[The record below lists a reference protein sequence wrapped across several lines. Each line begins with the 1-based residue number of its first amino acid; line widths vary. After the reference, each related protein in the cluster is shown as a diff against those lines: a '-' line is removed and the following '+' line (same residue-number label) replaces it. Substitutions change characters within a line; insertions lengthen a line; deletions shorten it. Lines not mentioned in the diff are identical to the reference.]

1 MESSTIIPA
10 GKAQATHAASPTAQT
25 AGYFLAFVG
34 LGLFAAL
41 MGPTLSGL
49 AASTHVTLGEIS
61 ILFPVRSFGYLLG
74 SLIGGRLYDRVRG
87 HPLIAVAFVVMG
99 LAMAVAPAAQ
109 RLWLLAGA
117 FFVASVAEGAVDVGG
132 NTLMVWVHGAK
143 VAPFMNALHFFFG
156 LGTFVAPLVVA
167 QVIASSG
174 GQVAW
179 AYWLI
184 ALMAIAPTLWHLRVP
199 SPVRPAVAYDPGN
212 VRSHKRTGLALLMA
226 VFFFLYVGMEIAFGG
241 WIASYAVA
249 VGYGDAAA
257 AAVLTSAF
265 WGAFMLGRLFSVPLA
280 TRLRPQVVMLL
291 DFALCGLGIALFLPG
306 NGSPPLLWV
315 GVIVVGLGMA
325 ALFPT
330 MISFAES
337 RMRITGEVTAI
348 FLAGSSLGGMT
359 LPWLTGQLFEPI
371 GPQVMPWVV
380 LICTLVTGLTFTLVN
395 TVSQPR
401 PNRGMP

>member
-1 MESSTIIPA
+1 MGSSTVVPA
-10 GKAQATHAASPTAQT
+10 GEAQATRAASPAAQT

-49 AASTHVTLGEIS
+49 AANTRVTLGEIS
-61 ILFPVRSFGYLLG
+61 VLFPVRSFGYLLG
-74 SLIGGRLYDRVRG
+74 SLAGGRLYDRVRG
-87 HPLIAVAFVVMG
+87 HPVIAVAFVVTA

-109 RLWLLAGA
+109 QLWLLAAA
-117 FFVASVAEGAVDVGG
+117 FFVASVAEGMVDVGG

-143 VAPFMNALHFFFG
+143 VGPFMNALHFFFG

-174 GQVAW
+174 GRIAW

-184 ALMAIAPTLWHLRVP
+184 ALTAIAPVLWHLRVP
-199 SPVRPAVAYDPGN
+199 SPAHPAVAYDPAN
-212 VRSHKRTGLALLMA
+212 ARSHTRTGLALLMA

-249 VGYGDAAA
+249 IGYGDAAA

-265 WGAFMLGRLFSVPLA
+265 WGAFMLGRLLSVPLA

-291 DFALCGLGIALFLPG
+291 DFALCTLGIGLFLL
-306 NGSPPLLWV
+306 GSRSPLLLWA

-337 RMRITGEVTAI
+337 RMRITGGVTAI

-359 LPWLTGQLFEPI
+359 LPWLIGQLFEPV

-380 LICTLVTGLTFTLVN
+380 LICTLATGLTFALVN
-395 TVSQPR
+395 AVSRPR
-401 PNRGMP
+401 PARPN

>member
-1 MESSTIIPA
+1 MESSPAVPA
-10 GKAQATHAASPTAQT
+10 GKAQAMRAASPAAQT

-49 AASTHVTLGEIS
+49 AANTRVTLGEIS
-61 ILFPVRSFGYLLG
+61 VLFPVRSFGYLLG
-74 SLIGGRLYDRVRG
+74 SLVGGRLYDRVRG
-87 HPLIAVAFVVMG
+87 HPLIAGAFVVIG

-109 RLWLLAGA
+109 QLWLLAVA

-156 LGTFVAPLVVA
+156 LGTFVSPLVVA

-174 GQVAW
+174 GLVAW

-184 ALMAIAPTLWHLRVP
+184 ALTAIAPALWHLRVP
-199 SPVRPAVAYDPGN
+199 SPAHPVVAYDPAN
-212 VRSHKRTGLALLMA
+212 TRSHTRTGLALLMA

-249 VGYGDAAA
+249 IGYGDAAA

-265 WGAFMLGRLFSVPLA
+265 WGAFTLGRLLSVPLA

-291 DFALCGLGIALFLPG
+291 DFVLCALGIVLFLLG
-306 NGSPPLLWV
+306 GRSPLSLWA

-337 RMRITGEVTAI
+337 RMRITGGVTAI

-359 LPWLTGQLFEPI
+359 LPWLIGRWFEPV

-380 LICTLVTGLTFTLVN
+380 LICTLATGLTFALVN
-395 TVSQPR
+395 AVSQPR
-401 PNRGMP
+401 PARPN